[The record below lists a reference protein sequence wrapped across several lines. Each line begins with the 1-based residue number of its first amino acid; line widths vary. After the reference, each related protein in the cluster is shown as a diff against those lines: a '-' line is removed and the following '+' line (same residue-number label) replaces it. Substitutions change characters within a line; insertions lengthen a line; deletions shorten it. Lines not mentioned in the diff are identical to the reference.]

1 MRSLPFLL
9 IGLKQ
14 KYYERQGFKLSM
26 RNMMFTNLTA
36 IETRAYDCTID
47 MLSTRALDLAT
58 SRSKT
63 GIERNRRIDYKVL
76 C

>member
-1 MRSLPFLL
+1 
-9 IGLKQ
+9 
-14 KYYERQGFKLSM
+14 
-26 RNMMFTNLTA
+26 MFTNFTA
-36 IETRAYDCTID
+36 IEIRAYDCTID

-58 SRSKT
+58 SCGKT